1 MPRKIKCN
9 FCLVQKLRLN
19 QTYSTYFSIITSTMR
34 FLLAIMILLTI
45 SGTKGCHP
53 SSEFQIIETEEDD
66 IKKLEVEVEHLE
78 NEIDGLKM
86 NNEVS
91 SDSSTSSDAVTMM
104 EKKDCTQKII
114 GNRKVACGD
123 LDKISSCTCKK
134 GKQYSKED
142 KFTDDC
148 KVDFCTCLDNS
159 EVRLFGLHRKL
170 LNCIAI

>member
-1 MPRKIKCN
+1 MTN
-9 FCLVQKLRLN
+9 
-19 QTYSTYFSIITSTMR
+19 STMR
-34 FLLAIMILLTI
+34 FLLAIILTLTI
-45 SGTKGCHP
+45 SGANGCYRSP
-53 SSEFQIIETEEDD
+53 EFQIIETEKED
-66 IKKLEVEVEHLE
+66 IEKLEVEVEHLE
-78 NEIDGLKM
+78 NKIDGLKT
-86 NNEVS
+86 NNGDS
-91 SDSSTSSDAVTMM
+91 SDSLISTDAVILM
-104 EKKDCTQKII
+104 EKQDCTPEII